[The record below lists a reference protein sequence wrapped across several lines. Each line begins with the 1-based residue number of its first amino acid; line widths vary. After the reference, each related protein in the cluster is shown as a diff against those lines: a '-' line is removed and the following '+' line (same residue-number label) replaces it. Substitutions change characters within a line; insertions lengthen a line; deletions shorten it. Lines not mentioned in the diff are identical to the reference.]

1 MRLFKEKTFSLEM
14 GFSRKEFI
22 ALLDS
27 QRKLIYERDENL
39 ITFTLSAQQATVALG
54 NEGVR
59 CIASARL
66 PKLDVNFDFSSM
78 ADEVQAQ
85 FMKIFLLKF
94 HRGGG

>member
-1 MRLFKEKTFSLEM
+1 MQLFKEKGFFLEM

-27 QRKLIYERDENL
+27 QGKLIYQRDGNL
-39 ITFTLSAQQATVALG
+39 ITFTLSDQQATVTLG
-54 NEGVR
+54 EEGVR
-59 CIASARL
+59 RIASARL
-66 PKLDVNFDFSSM
+66 PKLDVYFDFSNM
-78 ADEVQAQ
+78 GDGEQAQ

>member
-1 MRLFKEKTFSLEM
+1 MRQFKKKSFSLEM

-27 QRKLIYERDENL
+27 QNKLVYQRNGSS
-39 ITFTLSAQQATVALG
+39 ITFSLFEQQAVVTLG
-54 NEGVR
+54 DEGVR
-59 CIASARL
+59 RIASARL
-66 PKLDVNFDFSSM
+66 PKLDVSFDFSIM
-78 ADEVQAQ
+78 DDDEQAQ